1 MYLRTDS
8 QREIP
13 GICNEK
19 HFKLSQNLRKI
30 FHMQKVGLIN
40 FKHRL
45 RNTKKKVSNDTLNS
59 TNKYIPYPGLINKY
73 IFICDG
79 SLNNFNINDFLMQV

>member
-45 RNTKKKVSNDTLNS
+45 RNTKKKKSAM
-59 TNKYIPYPGLINKY
+59 IP
-73 IFICDG
+73 
-79 SLNNFNINDFLMQV
+79 

>member
-19 HFKLSQNLRKI
+19 HFKLSKNLRKI

-45 RNTKKKVSNDTLNS
+45 RNTKKKVSNDTLIQPTS
-59 TNKYIPYPGLINKY
+59 T
-73 IFICDG
+73 
-79 SLNNFNINDFLMQV
+79 SLTLV